1 MTDANPRNPMVRTGL
16 FSLGVAL
23 VVVAPV
29 VGLVPGPGGVVVF
42 AAGLAL
48 MLRNS
53 HWAKRQ
59 FVGAKRR
66 WPTAGDLADRG
77 LRRASS
83 ARRRSRAERDAP
95 R

>member
-1 MTDANPRNPMVRTGL
+1 MALKVSRPLLRTGL

-23 VVVAPV
+23 VIAAPL
-29 VGLVPGPGGVVVF
+29 VGIIPGPGGVVVF

-66 WPTAGDLADRG
+66 WPKAGDLADRG
-77 LRRASS
+77 LRRASR
-83 ARRRSRAERDAP
+83 ARRQLRAEDA
-95 R
+95 RTR